1 MNFDFSDDLKQMR
14 DEAGRLLR
22 EKAAI
27 AKSARPVL
35 NGRNRYDES
44 LWRTIADL
52 GWLGIAIPEQFGGSA
67 VGYQGLCLLAEQLG
81 RSLAPVPFLSSVYL
95 ATEALLIV
103 GTPTQQQRF
112 LPALAEGSLIGTFA
126 LMEGLGNPSSESIKT
141 RVKDGVLSGRKVVVP
156 DGGIADFAIVAAKDS
171 DGRLCL
177 VIADLRHPGVAR
189 TDTPTIDPTR
199 NHAAIEFVNVSCE
212 LLEATD
218 AWAVVMHLLDR
229 AAVLVAFE
237 QIGGAQACLDMA
249 RDYAVER
256 YAFGR
261 PIGSFQAIKHKLA
274 QIFIAI
280 ELARSNA
287 YFGAWAMSE
296 GQGAQASVAAAAAR
310 LSATR
315 AYELAA
321 KENIQTHGGVGFT
334 WEFDC
339 HLHYRRSK
347 LLALALGSPP
357 FWSERLMQ
365 RVSAD
370 S

>member
-27 AKSARPVL
+27 ATSARPIL
-35 NGRNRYDES
+35 NGGNRYDES
-44 LWRTIADL
+44 LWKTIADL

-95 ATEALLIV
+95 ATEALLIA
-103 GTPTQQQRF
+103 GTSAQKQRF
-112 LPALAEGSLIGTFA
+112 LPALAKGSLIGTFA
-126 LMEGLGNPSSESIKT
+126 LTEGLGNPSSESIKT
-141 RVKDGVLSGRKVVVP
+141 RVKDGVLSGRKIVVP

-171 DGRLCL
+171 EGKVCL
-177 VIADLRHPGVAR
+177 VVADVRHPGVRR
-189 TDTPTIDPTR
+189 TDKPTIDPTR
-199 NHAAIEFVNVSCE
+199 NHATIEFANVPCE
-212 LLEATD
+212 PLEAED
-218 AWAVVMHLLDR
+218 AWAVVMQLLDR

-296 GQGAQASVAAAAAR
+296 AQGEQTSVAAAVAR

-339 HLHYRRSK
+339 HLYYRRSK

-365 RVSAD
+365 IVATNS
-370 S
+370 